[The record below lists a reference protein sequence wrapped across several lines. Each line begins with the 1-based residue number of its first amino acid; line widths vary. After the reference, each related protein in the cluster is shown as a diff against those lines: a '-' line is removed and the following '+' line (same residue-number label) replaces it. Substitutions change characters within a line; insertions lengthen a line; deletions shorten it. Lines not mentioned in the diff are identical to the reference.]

1 MRSAT
6 KMEQQLP
13 RGCALYVTA
22 SCPLCCS
29 FIYLLRRS
37 FSSQHLY
44 LQTSKGVHSKS
55 VDAGKL
61 IKKAVCRLTG
71 KDVCISLLLAC
82 CLHQLTCRLV
92 LRILC
97 TGTATRPGVHSV
109 SSMLMTAQASQQQ
122 RSPRHV
128 PLPSVFDSA
137 PGSFWVL
144 LFSGILALLKKNT
157 YPPNKKVAPTT
168 PYKGK
173 RLPALRD

>member
-1 MRSAT
+1 MHILKKPAAQCSSSI
-6 KMEQQLP
+6 
-13 RGCALYVTA
+13 Y
-22 SCPLCCS
+22 PLS
-29 FIYLLRRS
+29 RS

-44 LQTSKGVHSKS
+44 LQISKGVHSYRA
-55 VDAGKL
+55 DACKHNM
-61 IKKAVCRLTG
+61 KAVCQLTG
-71 KDVCISLLLAC
+71 KDVCVSLLLSC

-97 TGTATRPGVHSV
+97 TGIGTCPGVHVV
-109 SSMLMTAQASQQQ
+109 SSMVMTAQASQQQ

-137 PGSFWVL
+137 PGSFCVL

-168 PYKGK
+168 PYKGR